1 MTDRSIFSLEGK
13 LALVTGATGVL
24 CSAMC
29 RGLAMA
35 GAHVLV
41 THRRE
46 DDALVL
52 AGALREAGHQA
63 TGLGLDTMDEPSLER
78 AAEHARSL
86 GGLDLL
92 INGVGGNRK
101 EASTGPT
108 L

>member
-1 MTDRSIFSLEGK
+1 MTDRSLFSLEGK

-46 DDALVL
+46 DDAELL
-52 AGALREAGHQA
+52 AAGPPGGGISGDRLRPGH
-63 TGLGLDTMDEPSLER
+63 DR
-78 AAEHARSL
+78 
-86 GGLDLL
+86 
-92 INGVGGNRK
+92 
-101 EASTGPT
+101 
-108 L
+108 